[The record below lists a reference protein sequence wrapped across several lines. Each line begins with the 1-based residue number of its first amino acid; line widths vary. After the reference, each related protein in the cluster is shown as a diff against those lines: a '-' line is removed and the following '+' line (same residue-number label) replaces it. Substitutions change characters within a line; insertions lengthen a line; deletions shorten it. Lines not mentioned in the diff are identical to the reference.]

1 MYRAE
6 KYYTGTYTF
15 HSLIIQKLS
24 TFFQAYMSGDYDQCE
39 DALKLLVMDMP
50 EEIYAS
56 IQPLL
61 DSYFAEKDKLGNG
74 EIMFGYVKN
83 DIRNQYARDRLLEI
97 YRRLI
102 SEMHRRRM
110 LLEVSTYMV
119 IEELKDLAKEK
130 PLYLEGRREA
140 R

>member
-1 MYRAE
+1 MYRTE

-24 TFFQAYMSGDYDQCE
+24 TFFQAYMNGDYDQCE
-39 DALKLLVMDMP
+39 ETLKLLIMDMP
-50 EEIYAS
+50 EEIYTAV
-56 IQPLL
+56 QPLL
-61 DSYFAEKDKLGNG
+61 DSYLAEKEKLGNG
-74 EIMFGYVKN
+74 EIMFEYVKN
-83 DIRNQYARDRLLEI
+83 DIKSQYAREKLLEI

-102 SEMHRRRM
+102 SEMHRKRM

-140 R
+140 K

>member
-1 MYRAE
+1 MYRTE

-24 TFFQAYMSGDYDQCE
+24 SFFQAYMGGDYDQCE
-39 DALKLLVMDMP
+39 EILRLLIMDMP
-50 EEIYAS
+50 DDIYS
-56 IQPLL
+56 VVQPLFEK
-61 DSYFAEKDKLGNG
+61 YIAEKNRLGDG
-74 EIMFGYVKN
+74 EIMFEYVEDTVKS
-83 DIRNQYARDRLLEI
+83 QYAREKLPEI

-119 IEELKDLAKEK
+119 IEEYKDLAKEK

-140 R
+140 K